1 MLPKWSGR
9 QRLAVLF
16 TAALCCAE
24 ACDALCRN
32 GVFTLG
38 IFQYLEGMN
47 SQRTS
52 MGCCLCLCTPA
63 PPQFLKE
70 PHPLSPDQTLKSD
83 LGFKFRGGDNPSF
96 SVALCSEQTESVG
109 ASHTLDWQM
118 RKLLMSNV
126 VSAHYI
132 SCISTKLDFVLILLV
147 YVFSFWAPYN
157 PTVMRNLVFI
167 TTLEWKILE
176 LLKGSKVISLSS

>member
-1 MLPKWSGR
+1 M
-9 QRLAVLF
+9 LF

-24 ACDALCRN
+24 ARDALCRN

-126 VSAHYI
+126 VSAHCI
-132 SCISTKLDFVLILLV
+132 SCISTKLDFCFNPVGLCIFILGPLQPHCD
-147 YVFSFWAPYN
+147 AQ
-157 PTVMRNLVFI
+157 
-167 TTLEWKILE
+167 
-176 LLKGSKVISLSS
+176 LSIYYHPRVENT